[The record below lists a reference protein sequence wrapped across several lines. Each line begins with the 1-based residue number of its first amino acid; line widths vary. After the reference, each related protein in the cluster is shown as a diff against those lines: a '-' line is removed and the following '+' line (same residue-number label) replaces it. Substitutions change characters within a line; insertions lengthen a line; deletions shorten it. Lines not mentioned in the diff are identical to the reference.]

1 MTRQLA
7 LCGITFLAALAAATA
22 ANAQDQQVYR
32 YIDSDGR
39 TVYSDR
45 PPPPTAKNVQPKR
58 LGRNYIETNEI
69 PLEARQAAER
79 YPVTL
84 YTFDC
89 GELCSSAE
97 SLLNRRGIP
106 FTTVTVSDQ
115 DGAAKLQAL
124 TGALNAPVLQVGD
137 KVVLKGFSEQRW
149 QSTLDD
155 AGYPKTPAPRRNA
168 PTRAAVETDKSAE
181 NPPPVT
187 TPPAKGTDY
196 PK

>member
-1 MTRQLA
+1 M
-7 LCGITFLAALAAATA
+7 
-22 ANAQDQQVYR
+22 
-32 YIDSDGR
+32 
-39 TVYSDR
+39 
-45 PPPPTAKNVQPKR
+45 
-58 LGRNYIETNEI
+58 
-69 PLEARQAAER
+69 
-79 YPVTL
+79 
-84 YTFDC
+84 
-89 GELCSSAE
+89 
-97 SLLNRRGIP
+97 
-106 FTTVTVSDQ
+106 SDQ